1 MSTSTKD
8 NSYKMDIRDVLKIM
22 QDPMNA
28 DKYLEIRKVVALESI
43 DKSLRMIARNTNPD
57 YEK

>member
-57 YEK
+57 YGK

>member
-28 DKYLEIRKVVALESI
+28 DKYLAIRKVVALESI